1 LYLAF
6 AINKKYDVLEHHI
19 LLMIKTLLENFNPE
33 NSPLIWLVC
42 AFVLAFAIAYQTFP
56 TILYVAKEKHLMD
69 EPDSRSMH
77 SSKTP
82 TLGGI
87 GIFFSLVVVMTIVGA
102 MLNTKVLLLVMGGL
116 TILFFLGLKD
126 DLTVLSARKKFIGQL
141 FAALLLI
148 VFTDTRIIGFSKIF
162 DVDML
167 PYWVSIGFTLFVYI
181 LIINAYNLID
191 GVDGLAGC
199 IALLISVFF
208 CILFYNSGALSLAT
222 IAVALIGALLA
233 FLKFNFSSKNK
244 IFMGDTGSMIVG
256 FLLAFFTISFISQSQ
271 TNIESEYYR
280 ASPALAFAML
290 FFPLIDTLRI
300 FFIRIFIL
308 KKSPFEADK
317 NHIHHRFIQSGFS
330 HKQTTFTLVFINLL
344 IVIIAFNML
353 HLNLNTQ
360 IGLLLIYGSLLYCL
374 PFIIIRVLSKNKK
387 SIKV

>member
-1 LYLAF
+1 
-6 AINKKYDVLEHHI
+6 
-19 LLMIKTLLENFNPE
+19 MIKTLLENFNPE
-33 NSPLIWLVC
+33 NSPLIWLGC
-42 AFVLAFAIAYQTFP
+42 AFILAFIIAYQTFP

-141 FAALLLI
+141 LAALLLI
-148 VFTDTRIIGFSKIF
+148 VFTDTRIIGFSKIL
-162 DVDML
+162 DVDIL

-199 IALLISVFF
+199 VALLISSFF
-208 CILFYNSGALSLAT
+208 TVLFYNSGALSLAT
-222 IAVALIGALLA
+222 ISVALIGSLLA

-244 IFMGDTGSMIVG
+244 IFMGDTGSMILG

-271 TNIESEYYR
+271 ANLDSEYYR

-300 FFIRIFIL
+300 FVIRIFIL
-308 KKSPFEADK
+308 KRSPFEADK
-317 NHIHHRFIQSGFS
+317 NHIHHRFIQAGFS
-330 HKQTTFTLVFINLL
+330 HIQTTFTIVFINLL
-344 IVIIAFNML
+344 IVIIAFQML

-360 IGLLLIYGSLLYCL
+360 IGLLLVYGSILYCL
-374 PFIIIRVLSKNKK
+374 PFVIVRVMNKNKK

>member
-1 LYLAF
+1 
-6 AINKKYDVLEHHI
+6 
-19 LLMIKTLLENFNPE
+19 MIKTLLENFNPE
-33 NSPLIWLVC
+33 NSPLIWLCC
-42 AFVLAFAIAYQTFP
+42 AFVLAFVIAYQTFP

-77 SSKTP
+77 SNRTA

-102 MLNTKVLLLVMGGL
+102 MLNTKVLLLVMGAL

-148 VFTDTRIIGFSKIF
+148 IFTDTRIIGLSNIL
-162 DVDML
+162 DIDML

-199 IALLISVFF
+199 IALLISIFF
-208 CILFYNSGALSLAT
+208 SILFYNSGAFSLAT
-222 IAVALIGALLA
+222 ISVALIGALLA
-233 FLKFNFSSKNK
+233 FLRSNFSTKNK

-271 TNIESEYYR
+271 LNIDSEFYR
-280 ASPALAFAML
+280 ASPALAFALL

-300 FFIRIFIL
+300 FIIRIFIL

-330 HKQTTFTLVFINLL
+330 HKQTTFTIVFINLL
-344 IVIIAFNML
+344 IIIIAFNML

-360 IGLLLIYGSLLYCL
+360 IGLLLIYGSILYCM
-374 PFIIIRVLSKNKK
+374 PFIIIKVLNRNKK
-387 SIKV
+387 RIKV